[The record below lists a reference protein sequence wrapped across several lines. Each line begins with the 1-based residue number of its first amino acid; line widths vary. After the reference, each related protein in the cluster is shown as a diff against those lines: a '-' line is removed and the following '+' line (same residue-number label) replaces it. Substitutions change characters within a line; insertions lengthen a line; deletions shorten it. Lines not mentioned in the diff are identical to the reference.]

1 MKQVVKVSISG
12 ILFTLESDAHQELEN
27 YLRELENFYGKDT
40 DGEEIIADIE
50 ERIAELLIER
60 GGKER
65 TVSIDTV
72 RKIIAL
78 LGHPSEMERNEGESA
93 AGQSAGKSEKKLY
106 RDVNEK
112 VIGGVCSG
120 MGAYFGVDA
129 VMIRLIFVLLFF
141 VSPIIETFNIDS
153 GLVIN
158 IGGGSYSFMILL
170 YFLLWVIIPA
180 AKTVEQRCAMRGRGT
195 GIEDMQG
202 NTKKQMHKSGGSP
215 LVVAF
220 CRAFLFFIGAL
231 LLLWGFA
238 GLVFG
243 MMLLVGYEIV
253 EGMSLL
259 SVMDYVELGVKNT
272 IWIKLLLALAW
283 FIPFLGMLYGG
294 VMLCFRFNAPKW
306 HPGLIL
312 FLVWILSLV
321 GLGSLGVKA
330 VSPYFNDSRWSDDRA
345 LPANADTLY
354 INLLPFDGIE
364 MSVKLDNFS
373 LNGNSTDY
381 LLDDKSGTKV
391 ASYPQ
396 VRIVKHSPEENDE
409 PYHGFVE
416 CKYTTYGIGGGN
428 GNHKSLPDRILSVDD
443 SSVAIS
449 PLIYSL
455 ENKFKGED
463 VAIWIHVPKDMTVIK
478 RDETGKSTCHV
489 E

>member
-1 MKQVVKVSISG
+1 
-12 ILFTLESDAHQELEN
+12 
-27 YLRELENFYGKDT
+27 
-40 DGEEIIADIE
+40 
-50 ERIAELLIER
+50 
-60 GGKER
+60 
-65 TVSIDTV
+65 
-72 RKIIAL
+72 
-78 LGHPSEMERNEGESA
+78 
-93 AGQSAGKSEKKLY
+93 
-106 RDVNEK
+106 
-112 VIGGVCSG
+112 
-120 MGAYFGVDA
+120 
-129 VMIRLIFVLLFF
+129 
-141 VSPIIETFNIDS
+141 
-153 GLVIN
+153 
-158 IGGGSYSFMILL
+158 
-170 YFLLWVIIPA
+170 
-180 AKTVEQRCAMRGRGT
+180 
-195 GIEDMQG
+195 
-202 NTKKQMHKSGGSP
+202 
-215 LVVAF
+215 
-220 CRAFLFFIGAL
+220 
-231 LLLWGFA
+231 
-238 GLVFG
+238 
-243 MMLLVGYEIV
+243 
-253 EGMSLL
+253 
-259 SVMDYVELGVKNT
+259 
-272 IWIKLLLALAW
+272 
-283 FIPFLGMLYGG
+283 
-294 VMLCFRFNAPKW
+294 MLCFRFNAPKW

-312 FLVWILSLV
+312 CLVWILSLV

-364 MSVKLDNFS
+364 MSVKLEDFS

-396 VRIVKHSPEENDE
+396 VRIVKHSPEENVE

-478 RDETGKSTCHV
+478 RDETGKSTCYG